1 VLREQIVDSASALK
15 QSLAGVQA
23 GPVAQP
29 AGSRIPVVGQ
39 AVLGFILP
47 WILAMVAV
55 PLETL
60 ISTGGHIVLSAGG
73 ALLGLGGTLSRL
85 LAHAARYGVETLK
98 HVFDIY
104 IVLPLWLER
113 LALASR
119 GSATVSTLS
128 HGPGP
133 GSGSGSGEPRLRSEV
148 RR

>member
-1 VLREQIVDSASALK
+1 
-15 QSLAGVQA
+15 VQA

-60 ISTGGHIVLSAGG
+60 ISTGGHIVLSASG
-73 ALLGLGGTLSRL
+73 ALLGLGGTLARL
-85 LAHAARYGVETLK
+85 LGHAARYGVETLK

-113 LALASR
+113 IAL
-119 GSATVSTLS
+119 G
-128 HGPGP
+128 
-133 GSGSGSGEPRLRSEV
+133 
-148 RR
+148 